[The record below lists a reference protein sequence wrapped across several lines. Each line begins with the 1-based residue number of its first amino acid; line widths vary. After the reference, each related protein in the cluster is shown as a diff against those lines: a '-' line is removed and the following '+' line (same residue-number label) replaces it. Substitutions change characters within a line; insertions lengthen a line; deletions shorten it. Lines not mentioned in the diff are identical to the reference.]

1 MSTIK
6 ETYKKILENAKDRDS
21 ERVVSLKKNQ
31 SPDHL
36 FLLSSSDIGTLR
48 NMGRRGSL
56 YAPRAIMNVLTK
68 LSEHNQKSFNEY
80 EVSSIHLESEN
91 FDLAQQKEKEKIQ
104 NLLKTHPQTNLIHLG
119 GGHDHIYPLCMALN
133 DQITNL
139 TVINI
144 DAHLDTRT
152 DSLFHSGTPFR
163 QIAKEFKGDFHLIQI
178 GIHDFANT
186 KSTMSPLS
194 KGKETIYFYDNVKKE
209 TNHFTNNHDFFKKI
223 FNDKYTTYLVSLD
236 ADALSSSVMEG
247 VSAVNHRGLSYDFVE
262 ELFVFAKKELKS
274 MYFGIYEYNPIYDN
288 LSQKGARA
296 LSSLIYEILEKK
308 LSY

>member
-21 ERVVSLKKNQ
+21 ERIVSLKKNQ

-68 LSEHNQKSFNEY
+68 LSEHNQKSFQEFDVSFVNLENEDF
-80 EVSSIHLESEN
+80 N
-91 FDLAQQKEKEKIQ
+91 KAQQTEKATIA
-104 NLLKTHPQTNLIHLG
+104 NILKKYPNNNLIHLG

-133 DQITNL
+133 ETISNL

-152 DSLFHSGTPFR
+152 DPFFHSGTPFR
-163 QIAKEFKGDFHLIQI
+163 QVANEFQGKFNLIQI

-186 KSTMSPLS
+186 KSTMSPL
-194 KGKETIYFYDNVKKE
+194 
-209 TNHFTNNHDFFKKI
+209 
-223 FNDKYTTYLVSLD
+223 
-236 ADALSSSVMEG
+236 
-247 VSAVNHRGLSYDFVE
+247 
-262 ELFVFAKKELKS
+262 
-274 MYFGIYEYNPIYDN
+274 
-288 LSQKGARA
+288 QKG
-296 LSSLIYEILEKK
+296 LDTI
-308 LSY
+308 